1 MIGPSSPHLLSY
13 LITPS
18 QSSPAQPSPAQ
29 PSLLATALFHCIL
42 VSYFYMQQ
50 LHAVASGSRRL
61 YEEAFYVPGS
71 KVHIRTRVSVLAK

>member
-18 QSSPAQPSPAQ
+18 QPSPAQPSPAYS
-29 PSLLATALFHCIL
+29 PLHSATHCIL
-42 VSYFYMQQ
+42 VSHFYMQQ

-71 KVHIRTRVSVLAK
+71 KVHIETKVSVLAK

>member
-18 QSSPAQPSPAQ
+18 QPSPAQ
-29 PSLLATALFHCIL
+29 PSLLATALCHSLHSCVTFL
-42 VSYFYMQQ
+42 YAAAAV